1 MILLFFISLWIA
13 FKWKGSLTKCGFIG
27 MAIYTLLNALAAS
40 SNLQF
45 QYGPVGGFVYGLILA
60 FIYSVFLIWIPVWIA
75 MARRRKRP
83 AQPKES
89 WDRTAIY
96 GAENAKG
103 TEATNLLTANSAN
116 RLQGIFKDIQEK

>member
-40 SNLQF
+40 GSPQNE
-45 QYGPVGGFVYGLILA
+45 PVGGFVYGLTLA
-60 FIYSVFLIWIPVWIA
+60 SIYSVFLIWIPVWIA
-75 MARRRKRP
+75 MARRRKRTN
-83 AQPKES
+83 QPEGS

-96 GAENAKG
+96 GAGNAQG
-103 TEATNLLTANSAN
+103 TEAANLITATSAN
-116 RLQGIFKDIQEK
+116 RLQGIFKAIDEK